1 MGSGSV
7 GAVAA
12 QLQSIDRNKLSES
25 DQRLLDAAQAVVG
38 EVIAPPAAPAAASA
52 EPRQP
57 SGTAGPPPVS
67 KAAAP
72 PSPGKPAGADAA
84 ALAASMKTVSDTRR
98 KLAAIDELIKETE

>member
-1 MGSGSV
+1 
-7 GAVAA
+7 
-12 QLQSIDRNKLSES
+12 
-25 DQRLLDAAQAVVG
+25 
-38 EVIAPPAAPAAASA
+38 
-52 EPRQP
+52 
-57 SGTAGPPPVS
+57 VS